1 MSDIEVD
8 DEVGWH
14 QNGVDYVGFVISEP
28 NDMGEFY
35 INVEDEAGHAE
46 TRVLDALT
54 LPDGFINYRT
64 AALEEYTADTGEK
77 YARWV
82 DDRGVTHELSAQLNP
97 DGSWKRRVRASYTKP
112 DQPTVISKPQK
123 QSLWPYVLFMVAGGA
138 LILNI

>member
-1 MSDIEVD
+1 MVNFEVD

-14 QNGVDYVGFVISEP
+14 QDGVDWVGFVTSDP
-28 NDMGEFY
+28 NDMGEFN
-35 INVEDEAGHAE
+35 IMVEDAE
-46 TRVLDALT
+46 GNAHPKTLNEKD
-54 LPDGFINYRT
+54 LPDGFINFRT
-64 AALEEYTADTGEK
+64 APLEEYTADTGEK

-112 DQPTVISKPQK
+112 NEPTVISKPQK
-123 QSLWPYVLFMVAGGA
+123 QSLWPYVLFMAVGGA